1 LLKDAA
7 IWLENS
13 PIPTAML
20 EDALSIFNFDGLI
33 QNADRCHNNPNLMT
47 KGDKL
52 CVIDHECA
60 FSFLS
65 SFLPSSKPWTMGAG
79 DYMERH
85 ALRLGLRGRDVDW
98 SASRERFQEL
108 TSNFFDSMGDVV
120 PIEWDGSHDLATIK
134 QHVLTVLGH
143 IELFETE
150 LQRRIG

>member
-1 LLKDAA
+1 
-7 IWLENS
+7 
-13 PIPTAML
+13 
-20 EDALSIFNFDGLI
+20 
-33 QNADRCHNNPNLMT
+33 
-47 KGDKL
+47 
-52 CVIDHECA
+52 
-60 FSFLS
+60 
-65 SFLPSSKPWTMGAG
+65 
-79 DYMERH
+79 
-85 ALRLGLRGRDVDW
+85 LRGRDVDW